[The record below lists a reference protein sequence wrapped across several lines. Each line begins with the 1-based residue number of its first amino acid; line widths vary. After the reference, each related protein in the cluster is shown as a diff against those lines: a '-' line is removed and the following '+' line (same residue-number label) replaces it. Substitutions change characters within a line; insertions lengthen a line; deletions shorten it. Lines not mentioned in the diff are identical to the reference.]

1 MKIGQTSLVVFV
13 SKLLGSALGFVA
25 TLYFARE
32 LGAEVYG
39 LYALVLTVAT
49 WLFVGGELGIG
60 KAIKKRLSEA
70 EEQGAY
76 LTASI
81 VWILLFAV
89 VLTIGIVLA
98 RPLLEWYFVEFD
110 QYVAFSVVWFVVAL
124 LFTKL
129 FYKIAFHTLR
139 GERKVHIA
147 GMLEPVLIGG
157 QSIIQIALVFVG
169 FGLLGMLVGYVI
181 GGIIVG
187 IIGLCWVSTRP
198 TRPHKR
204 HFRSLFDYAKYS
216 WLGGLKG
223 RTFND
228 IDILILGIFVP
239 TSLVG
244 VYAVAWSL
252 AKFLTLFGRAIRQTL
267 FPEISFKS
275 AQETEQA
282 VAGLIEDSLAYTG
295 LIAIP
300 GFIGGT
306 ILADRILRLY
316 GPEFV
321 QGAVVLG
328 LLILAVVVHSYQKQ
342 LLNALNAIDR
352 PDIAFRINAVFIA
365 LNGGLNVILIQQY
378 GIEGAAIASVLSVLV
393 ILVLTYRSLIRILN
407 FTVPVGEISRQ
418 MGAATV
424 MGVIVWGGL
433 EANEASNIIENN
445 AIIVISLV
453 MGGATIYFLALLVIS
468 PHFRATVDRNLPIEL
483 PFVAR

>member
-1 MKIGQTSLVVFV
+1 MRIGQTSVIVFL
-13 SKLLGSALGFVA
+13 SKFLGSALGFFA

-39 LYALVLTVAT
+39 LYALVLTVVSWAII
-49 WLFVGGELGIG
+49 GGELGIG
-60 KAIKKRLSEA
+60 KAMKKRLSEA
-70 EEQGAY
+70 EKRGSY
-76 LTASI
+76 LSASLI
-81 VWILLFAV
+81 WIFSFVAI
-89 VLTIGIVLA
+89 LTIGLVFS
-98 RPLLEWYFVEFD
+98 RPLLEWYFVDFD
-110 QYVAFSVVWFVVAL
+110 QYVALSVVWFVIAIL
-124 LFTKL
+124 LAKL
-129 FYKIAFHTLR
+129 FYKFIFWSLK

-147 GMLEPVLIGG
+147 GMLEPVQIGG
-157 QSIIQIALVFVG
+157 QSIIQIALVFAG
-169 FGLLGMLVGYVI
+169 FGLVGMLVGYVI

-187 IIGLCWVSTRP
+187 IVGLYWVNTRP

-252 AKFLTLFGRAIRQTL
+252 AKFLTLFASAIRQTL

-275 AQETEQA
+275 AQETKQA
-282 VAGLIEDSLAYTG
+282 VGGLIEDSLAYTG

-300 GFIGGT
+300 GLIGGT

-328 LLILAVVVHSYQKQ
+328 LLILAVLVHSYQKQ

-365 LNGGLNVILIQQY
+365 LNAGLNVLLIQRY
-378 GIEGAAIASVLSVLV
+378 GIEGAAIASVLSVLIV
-393 ILVLTYRSLIRILN
+393 LVLTHRALARILD
-407 FTVPVGEISRQ
+407 FAIPVDEISRQ
-418 MGAATV
+418 TGAAII
-424 MGVIVWGGL
+424 MGVLVWGGL
-433 EANEASNIIENN
+433 EAVETSNMIENN
-445 AIIVISLV
+445 AVIVISLV
-453 MGGATIYFLALLVIS
+453 LGGAVIYFLTLLAIS
-468 PHFRATVDRNLPIEL
+468 PHFRATVDRNLPIKL
-483 PFVAR
+483 PFVTQ